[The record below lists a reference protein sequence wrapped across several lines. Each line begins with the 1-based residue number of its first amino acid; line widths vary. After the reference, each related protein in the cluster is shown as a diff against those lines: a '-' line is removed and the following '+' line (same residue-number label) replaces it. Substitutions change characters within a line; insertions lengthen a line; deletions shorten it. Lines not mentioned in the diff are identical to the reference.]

1 VGGVAGWVGLAV
13 VAAVLLAATGAGLWL
28 RAREGRVQPAAG
40 APPALDLLGSLGVEP
55 GTPVTLLQ
63 FSSAFCARCRAT
75 RIICGRLAAER
86 DGVQHVEVDA
96 EHHLDA
102 VRALGVWRTPTVF
115 VVDAGGRP
123 VARVTGQPSRD
134 QLVDAITLVVRVG
147 SGSGSAGVRHDSS

>member
-1 VGGVAGWVGLAV
+1 MGGVTGWVGLAV
-13 VAAVLLAATGAGLWL
+13 VAAVLLAATGVGLWL
-28 RAREGRVQPAAG
+28 RARDGRARPAAR
-40 APPALDLLGSLGVEP
+40 AARAVALFGSLGVEP

-96 EHHLDA
+96 ERHLDA

-115 VVDAGGRP
+115 VIDASGRP
-123 VARVTGQPSRD
+123 VARVTGQPTRD
-134 QLVDAITLVVRVG
+134 QLVEAITPLLE
-147 SGSGSAGVRHDSS
+147 GVRS